1 MKTSSTFS
9 ILIWINA
16 SRAKNNEAEIFA
28 RVTVNQ
34 KRTNISLKRKINIDS
49 WDKSK
54 SKAKGNSQDARLLNL
69 YMDQVKAKIFKTSQD
84 LDNQGKL
91 ITAQLIKSTFLGEG
105 ENHKTLKNLIE
116 YHSNKIKNTLAPG
129 TIRNFGITENYISK
143 FIEQK
148 RKTTDVYLNQLD
160 YKFICD
166 FESF

>member
-54 SKAKGNSQDARLLNL
+54 SKAT
-69 YMDQVKAKIFKTSQD
+69 VKM
-84 LDNQGKL
+84 
-91 ITAQLIKSTFLGEG
+91 
-105 ENHKTLKNLIE
+105 
-116 YHSNKIKNTLAPG
+116 
-129 TIRNFGITENYISK
+129 
-143 FIEQK
+143 
-148 RKTTDVYLNQLD
+148 LD
-160 YKFICD
+160 Y
-166 FESF
+166 